1 MVGTFYI
8 LHSPQ
13 MDLEYTRSQVLLH
26 RQYYDGLPDSQLIL
40 NRFDSIYKAQEPHE
54 RSPFIHYNGLNYIY
68 LRQDNDILL
77 LVVTRRNVDSML
89 MILFLH
95 KFQDLIKYYLC
106 KTDEAKVKEPVKFD
120 KDLIMDN
127 VYFIYELLDECMDM
141 GIIQMTDYNIL
152 KEYIKVIPNRP
163 EFHLDAGDYYDD
175 EEEDNVTTGSKKK
188 ANKTTQKDLTKI
200 KSTHNQAVKADEIP
214 VEENHINS
222 SILRASSLAI
232 NWRPKGISYA
242 KNEIFIDMI
251 ENCDFC
257 YDLDNQVILYNEVFG
272 SCVVKCYLS
281 GMPVCVLGFNENKI
295 SKISND
301 GESAVVRIGNQ
312 LKLQDVE
319 LDNDDVDTENM
330 DNEDEDKGIDNGPDA
345 VDHESTDIVQSDKK
359 HIPFRNIQFHQ
370 CVQLDSIYKEN
381 LMKFI
386 PPDDKFILMSYHVE
400 QQRQKRKLPLI
411 MIKPMYRVN
420 RTTQKLQIMCIL
432 STNFK
437 KRLHC
442 KNLIVKIPIN
452 PLLFKILVD
461 NNHGLKYKTDTGDVS
476 YQVDSSE
483 LIWVIGDCRG
493 NNPSVKMMAEL
504 SIGYA
509 GFINLELIKTTLH
522 SRHAMKEPEA
532 FVDDNEEAIKE
543 LDRYY
548 GVNGSNSSLIEE
560 IQSHLKNI
568 KSFNHIRVSFSIP
581 MLSYTGLRLN
591 YLKVQ
596 EDELKYTC
604 FPWVKYV
611 TQSDKT
617 NASMFNSTSKS
628 NSTYK
633 FKIGVSC
640 FEII

>member
-8 LHSPQ
+8 LHSPE
-13 MDLEYTRSQVLLH
+13 MELEYMRSQVLLH

-40 NRFDSIYKAQEPHE
+40 NRFDRIYKGQLLHE

-68 LRQDNDILL
+68 LRQANDILL
-77 LVVTRRNVDSML
+77 LVVTRQNVDAML
-89 MILFLH
+89 IILFLH

-106 KTDEAKVKEPVKFD
+106 TSTDVSNGRNLIEFD

-163 EFHLDAGDYYDD
+163 EFHLDAGDYNSD
-175 EEEDNVTTGSKKK
+175 EEEDNTTSGGKKK
-188 ANKTTQKDLTKI
+188 TGKLTQKELSKI
-200 KSTHNQAVKADEIP
+200 KSTHNQAVKADEIA
-214 VEENHINS
+214 VEETHINS
-222 SILRASSLAI
+222 SILRASILAI

-251 ENCDFC
+251 ENCDFY
-257 YDLDNQVILYNEVFG
+257 YDLENQVILQNEVFG

-281 GMPVCVLGFNENKI
+281 GMPVCILGFNENRI
-295 SKISND
+295 SKIAND
-301 GESAVVRIGNQ
+301 SGSDVDTKTDNEGLSTRVGNQ
-312 LKLQDVE
+312 LSI
-319 LDNDDVDTENM
+319 DNDDDDDVMEDVE
-330 DNEDEDKGIDNGPDA
+330 DNK
-345 VDHESTDIVQSDKK
+345 DIHSKEQQAGRK

-370 CVQLDSIYKEN
+370 CVQLDAIYKEN

-386 PPDDKFILMSYHVE
+386 PPDDKFILMTYHVE

-411 MIKPMYRVN
+411 MIKPTYRVN
-420 RTTQKLQIMCIL
+420 RSTQKLQVMCIL

-437 KRLHC
+437 KRFHC

-452 PLLFKILVD
+452 PLLFKVIVD
-461 NNHGLKYKTDTGDVS
+461 NNHELKYKTDIGDVN

-504 SIGYA
+504 SIQYA
-509 GFINLELIKTTLH
+509 GFINLETIKSTLH
-522 SRHAMKEPEA
+522 SRKINEQEP
-532 FVDDNEEAIKE
+532 FIDDNEEAMKE

-548 GVNGSNSSLIEE
+548 GVNGSNSSLMQE

-568 KSFNHIRVSFSIP
+568 QSFNHITMSFNIP
-581 MLSYTGLRLN
+581 MLSYTGLKLN

-604 FPWVKYV
+604 FPWVRYI
-611 TQSDKT
+611 TESDKT
-617 NASMFNSTSKS
+617 NASMFNSTS
-628 NSTYK
+628 NSSSSYK
-633 FKIGVSC
+633 FKIGINC